1 MTPHSKL
8 GNSPMRKL
16 QFVILGLLWSP
27 VLLSCSEEASLFN
40 ESFVNLVSG
49 GQVPIA
55 PGPNAGYVEVLAI
68 NSSNQ
73 SIEWVVTSESEE
85 IIVNLDRAGGI
96 LGFDPPRILEPE
108 TVELLTDVDAPT
120 LAIVFTTSPVEFPP
134 VGPGELTFEHIQ
146 DAVNQL
152 AAKDPESVL
161 DRDFIRL
168 VRVLRIGLGPR
179 LNVPSGED
187 EGIIIRPP
195 GSDPN
200 DPFGGAGAIFPS
212 EVNNALSYN
221 VGNDPADFG
230 NGDILVFLAT
240 TSSNAI
246 GGISV
251 TVGVLTWESANGSNT
266 SFDRDTFEI
275 LRGVEGPI
283 SPLPPN

>member
-1 MTPHSKL
+1 MAPNSKL

-27 VLLSCSEEASLFN
+27 VLLSCSQEASVFN
-40 ESFVNLVSG
+40 QSFTNLILG

-68 NSSNQ
+68 NSSSQ
-73 SIEWVVTSESEE
+73 SIEWVVTAESEE
-85 IIVNLDRAGGI
+85 IIVNLDGVGGV
-96 LGFDPPRILEPE
+96 LGFDPARTLEPE

-120 LAIVFTTSPVEFPP
+120 LAIVFSTSPVEFPP
-134 VGPGELTFEHIQ
+134 VGPGELTFEHLQ
-146 DAVNQL
+146 DVVNQM

-168 VRVLRIGLGPR
+168 VRILRIGLGPN
-179 LNVPSGED
+179 LNVPSGQD
-187 EGIIIRPP
+187 EGIIVRPP

-212 EVNNALSYN
+212 EVNNALSYD

-246 GGISV
+246 GGIGI

-266 SFDRDTFEI
+266 SYDRDTFEI
-275 LRGVEGPI
+275 LRAVEGPI
-283 SPLPPN
+283 SPPPPN